1 MSQVASHYLP
11 PAPIT
16 MSDVPAPLH
25 RIGVIADVQ
34 YVDDEDAFNYSKTRR
49 RYYRQSLEQM
59 RAAIE
64 RWREE
69 DVHRVL
75 QLGDLLDGKSGR
87 QGKRDRDFAA
97 LRQLISGLPVPWHH
111 CIGNH
116 ELYNFGEAELRQ
128 WMSVDA
134 GIDLGETNYYAF
146 SPTPGFVILVLNSYE
161 ISDVRQIAFGAQD
174 TVGEDDVVDDDA
186 VDNDDAPALPA
197 PMAEARGLLET
208 HNANTDKNSPTGLD
222 GLNRRWCAFNG
233 ALGADQLEWLDRKL
247 AESRAN
253 GDKVL
258 IASHVPVDPRACAD
272 VLDLTWDYD
281 SIVRTIAK
289 YSDIVV
295 AVFAGHDHDGKQFF
309 DEKANILYVTF
320 KAVLETG
327 PESNA
332 FAVCELYEDKLELK
346 GFGEI
351 SSFVVTF

>member
-1 MSQVASHYLP
+1 
-11 PAPIT
+11 

-34 YVDDEDAFNYSKTRR
+34 YVDDEDAFNYTKTRR

-59 RAAIE
+59 RAAVE

-87 QGKRDRDFAA
+87 QGKRDRDFAD

-116 ELYNFGEAELRQ
+116 ELYNFSEAELRQ

-134 GIDLGETNYYAF
+134 GIDLGKSNYYAF

-161 ISDVRQIAFGAQD
+161 ISDVRQLAFGTA
-174 TVGEDDVVDDDA
+174 EDVVDGDDDA
-186 VDNDDAPALPA
+186 FDLPA
-197 PMAEARGLLET
+197 SMAEARGLLET
-208 HNANTDKNSPTGLD
+208 HNANTDKNSPTGLE
-222 GLNRRWCAFNG
+222 GLDRRWCAFNG
-233 ALGADQLEWLDRKL
+233 ALGVDQLEWLDRKL

-258 IASHVPVDPRACAD
+258 IASHAPVDPRACAD

-281 SIVRTIAK
+281 SVVRTIAK
-289 YSDIVV
+289 YSDNVV

-309 DEKANILYVTF
+309 DEDANILFVTF

-332 FAVCELYEDKLELK
+332 FAVCDLYEDKLELK